1 MKKTKK
7 TMFTAAVLSAAC
19 ALSTGLKANESFK
32 AADTSDQGND
42 ESAFSANNL
51 SAEEVVSPT
60 PMYGPPSLKGDM
72 DRDYDLDIAD
82 LIRMKD
88 YAIES
93 QEGGF
98 NDSKEWR
105 ANLDGDDVVDGY
117 DVLMMQR
124 YLMGITKYP
133 EEPLPNGTRLPEYP
147 VFPKYPPE
155 SPEPVAT
162 IYGPYPAYWDD

>member
-42 ESAFSANNL
+42 ETAFSANNL
-51 SAEEVVSPT
+51 SAEEMRSPE
-60 PMYGPPSLKGDM
+60 PMYGPPSLSGDM
-72 DRDYDLDIAD
+72 DHDYDRDIAD
-82 LIRMKD
+82 LIRMKE

-93 QEGGF
+93 QEGGWEHTY
-98 NDSKEWR
+98 SWSG
-105 ANLDGDDVVDGY
+105 NLDGDDVVDGY

-124 YLMGITKYP
+124 YLMGITESP
-133 EEPLPNGTRLPEYP
+133 TEPLPDGTRLPAYP
-147 VFPKYPPE
+147 VFPSDPKT
-155 SPEPVAT
+155 PEPVAT
-162 IYGPYPAYWDD
+162 MYGPYPAYWDKK

>member
-60 PMYGPPSLKGDM
+60 PMYGPPSLAGDM
-72 DRDYDLDIAD
+72 DRDYDVDIAD
-82 LIRMKD
+82 LIKMKD
-88 YAIES
+88 YAIGS

-98 NDSKEWR
+98 NESKERR
-105 ANLDGDDVVDGY
+105 ANLDGDGVVDGY

-124 YLMGITKYP
+124 YLMGITDYP
-133 EEPLPNGTRLPEYP
+133 REPLPDGTRLPAYP

-162 IYGPYPAYWDD
+162 MYGPYPAYWDD